1 MSRPSFLPPEDQK
14 DELIS
19 RTYRIRASQDA
30 RLKRLSDRLGI
41 SEAQLLRHLLDSA
54 LTLAESELADKQGGG
69 SET

>member
-30 RLKRLSDRLGI
+30 RLKRLSDRLEI